1 MMSNLLFLYGTIKSG
16 QPNHSS
22 VPVDGLGL
30 CKCLGTGRT
39 ETKWPLVI
47 ATKYNIPFLLDC
59 EGNGYNVQ
67 GEVYEIDNDILAD
80 IDEKEGY
87 PDHYDRRKVKII
99 MDKMADG
106 SEPTTLE
113 CWFYLL
119 PRFRQ
124 SLLALEK
131 HESYDSYGAHGK
143 QYIQMYN
150 HKNNEWLEPMETVHK
165 EIASLQERD
174 DVYT

>member
-1 MMSNLLFLYGTIKSG
+1 MMSNLLFLYGTVKSG
-16 QPNHSS
+16 QPNHSAI
-22 VPVDGLGL
+22 PVDGPGL

-47 ATKYNIPFLLDC
+47 ATKYNLPFLLDC
-59 EGNGYNVQ
+59 EGEGYNVQ
-67 GEVYEIDNDILAD
+67 GEVYEIDDDILAD
-80 IDEKEGY
+80 IDKKE
-87 PDHYDRRKVKII
+87 DQYDRRKVKIV

-124 SLLALEK
+124 SLLTLEK
-131 HESYDSYGAHGK
+131 HENYDSYGAHGQ
-143 QYIQMYN
+143 QYIQMYDLEN
-150 HKNNEWLEPMETVHK
+150 SRWLEPMETVNK
-165 EIASLQERD
+165 EFAQLKREEEEL
-174 DVYT
+174 T